1 MKIQK
6 QECYVLWELHYYK
19 MEVMIMKIKPLEE
32 QIKDWNNEEIIYG
45 EPIEQREAN
54 YFDGYTQGIYRAKN
68 IIDMQQKQISQL
80 TNNWNELEEDIN
92 NKIKDIKM
100 NFSQVNG
107 NYFNMNYVIDT
118 YQEVLDKMKEIKEGN
133 NVSSR
138 D

>member
-1 MKIQK
+1 MTQVINKKLMKCCDCCKSHFDKPCAWLSLGNEYCTEIMETQK
-6 QECYVLWELHYYK
+6 V
-19 MEVMIMKIKPLEE
+19 
-32 QIKDWNNEEIIYG
+32 
-45 EPIEQREAN
+45 
-54 YFDGYTQGIYRAKN
+54 
-68 IIDMQQKQISQL
+68 IDQL

-92 NKIKDIKM
+92 NKIKDIKT

-118 YQEVLDKMKEIKEGN
+118 YEEVLDKMNEIKEGN